1 MNMGLHNQQHF
12 NAGNRENSGSIA
24 SARRPS
30 VVNAL
35 IMATVAVY
43 AIQMLTRQPPG
54 PDSLAFQW
62 LALEQNLVLAA
73 GQGWRLLTYAFC
85 HSEES
90 ITHIAF
96 NMLALFFLGRVV
108 AHTLGDREFLWM
120 YLSAAFFAGII
131 QLTSMVLVPASAADW
146 ALGASGAV
154 SAVFVIF
161 AFHYPRLK
169 LHLFGMIPVQAR
181 FLLLAVVVWDVLG
194 FVDILPSVFV
204 PDGSKVGHAAHLGGM
219 MFGYFYFRWDM
230 RITRWWDIFARRVKT
245 VELPKTELRVFNP
258 VDQPEVDYSGKV
270 DVLLQKISV
279 HGEESLTP
287 RERRVLSQASDHLK
301 KSRT

>member
-1 MNMGLHNQQHF
+1 MGLHNQKHF
-12 NAGNRENSGSIA
+12 NAA
-24 SARRPS
+24 DKVPARPS
-30 VVNAL
+30 VVTGL

-43 AIQMLTRQPPG
+43 AVQMLTRRPAEPHSQA
-54 PDSLAFQW
+54 LQW
-62 LALEQNLVLAA
+62 LALEQHFVLAL

-90 ITHIAF
+90 LTHIAF

-108 AHTLGDREFLWM
+108 AHTIGDREFLWM
-120 YLSAAFFAGII
+120 YLCAAFFAGII
-131 QLTSMVLVPASAADW
+131 QVTSMVLLPTAAADW

-161 AFHYPRLK
+161 TFHYPRLK

-181 FLLLAVVVWDVLG
+181 MLLVAVVAYDVLG
-194 FVDILPSVFV
+194 FLDVLPSVFV
-204 PDGSKVGHAAHLGGM
+204 PAGSKVGHAAHLGGM
-219 MFGYFYFRWDM
+219 IFGYFYFRWDM
-230 RITRWWDIFARRVKT
+230 RITRWWDIFARRVQT

-258 VDQPEVDYSGKV
+258 VDQPEVDYADKV
-270 DVLLQKISV
+270 DVLLQKISI
-279 HGEESLTP
+279 HGEDSLTP